1 MTTKRAKAKLVDAQG
16 ATIVA
21 EPAKSGFELP
31 APDVPLAVVVD
42 VARLGVQ
49 LGLGLAVLAV
59 ENAQRLALAA
69 IDRGAKIEKKGLAA
83 FSEFEQSQVTY
94 MKDYLRKVKA
104 KTAPSGGSSIEAHV
118 EEALKTHDV
127 PTRDDI
133 RELRN
138 QIAALGAKLK

>member
-16 ATIVA
+16 ATIEV
-21 EPAKSGFELP
+21 EPANSGFELP
-31 APDVPLAVVVD
+31 VPDVPLAVVVD
-42 VARLGVQ
+42 VARMGVQ

-59 ENAQRLALAA
+59 ENAQRIALEA

-83 FSEFEQSQVTY
+83 FNEFEQSQVTY

-104 KTAPSGGSSIEAHV
+104 KAPSGGSSIEAHV

-133 RELRN
+133 RELRQ
-138 QIAALGAKLK
+138 QIAALGSKLK